1 MSPASQPSLFRSFLL
16 GGFECSTH
24 RRRDG
29 LRLDLIAAT
38 RHDLLAKEDYR
49 QLAEHGTHAAR
60 DGARRRATA
69 GARAAGAGAAAA
81 SGIRGAV
88 LPGRGGSCRVRA
100 AGRGRRAP
108 PLPAILLRAAS
119 S

>member
-1 MSPASQPSLFRSFLL
+1 VSPAFQPSLFRSFFL

-38 RHDLLAKEDYR
+38 RHDLLAEEDYR

-60 DGARRRATA
+60 DGARRPVPAPLARELRRQA
-69 GARAAGAGAAAA
+69 GSAALFSPAAAE
-81 SGIRGAV
+81 
-88 LPGRGGSCRVRA
+88 A
-100 AGRGRRAP
+100 AA
-108 PLPAILLRAAS
+108 
-119 S
+119 

>member
-38 RHDLLAKEDYR
+38 RHDLLAEEDYR

-60 DGARRRATA
+60 DGARRPVPAPL
-69 GARAAGAGAAAA
+69 ARELRRQAEFAALFSPAAAE
-81 SGIRGAV
+81 
-88 LPGRGGSCRVRA
+88 A
-100 AGRGRRAP
+100 AA
-108 PLPAILLRAAS
+108 
-119 S
+119 

>member
-1 MSPASQPSLFRSFLL
+1 VSPASQPSLFRSFLL

-38 RHDLLAKEDYR
+38 RHDLLAEEDYR

-60 DGARRRATA
+60 DGARRPVPAPL
-69 GARAAGAGAAAA
+69 ARELRRQQTESAALFSPAAAEA
-81 SGIRGAV
+81 SA
-88 LPGRGGSCRVRA
+88 
-100 AGRGRRAP
+100 
-108 PLPAILLRAAS
+108 
-119 S
+119 

>member
-1 MSPASQPSLFRSFLL
+1 VSPASQPSLFRSFFL

-38 RHDLLAKEDYR
+38 RHDLSAEEDYR

-60 DGARRRATA
+60 DGAPA

-81 SGIRGAV
+81 ANGIRGAV
-88 LPGRGGSCRVRA
+88 LPGRGGSLRVRA